1 MAAHELRTP
10 VQRIL
15 GLSEV
20 LLSKEGNIEQY
31 HEVITATTRN
41 AKRLQRLTED
51 ILDVTRI
58 ESRTLKLHKEKVD
71 VSEKISNAINEIK
84 NHISSTD
91 KLRMVFAE
99 PIQSLYVKED
109 KTRPYEIL
117 ANLLS
122 NAIKFTKKGTISIST
137 DVNDNNYVIIAVKD
151 TGEGINSEIAP
162 RFFTKFTTTSDVGT
176 GLGLYLSK
184 SIVEAHGG
192 IMWAENNPDGK
203 GATFSFTLPRVSN
216 DTN

>member
-10 VQRIL
+10 VQRIR

-31 HEVITATTRN
+31 HEVITAITRN

-71 VSEKISNAINEIK
+71 VSEKIFNAINEIK
-84 NHISSTD
+84 NQISSTD

-99 PIQSLYVKED
+99 PIQSLYVKAD
-109 KTRPYEIL
+109 KTRLYEIL
-117 ANLLS
+117 ANLLT
-122 NAIKFTKKGTISIST
+122 NAIKFTKKGTISISA

-162 RFFTKFTTTSDVGT
+162 RLFKK
-176 GLGLYLSK
+176 LLQ
-184 SIVEAHGG
+184 HP
-192 IMWAENNPDGK
+192 M
-203 GATFSFTLPRVSN
+203 
-216 DTN
+216 